1 MSITKKVSKTALTL
15 TFALCSFSAFAEDM
29 PQVKVEGYVDTYYAF
44 DNDMTMQK
52 DKDGK
57 VTTLPA
63 IDRGVTN
70 AIGFRKNELNI
81 NTAQLTASVD
91 ASMYRGRVAVAYGTI
106 PRQSWASYYFPLQE
120 ANAGIKLMDNLWLDS
135 GVFLTHVG
143 GESLLPK
150 NNWISSLALTTMYE
164 PFYQTGVKLS
174 YKPVNEV
181 EAQLHVLNG
190 FGLFDDNNADK
201 TLGWLFS
208 YAPNAMFNVSWNGTL
223 GNEQPAGSP
232 SAIRF
237 YNDINFG
244 FDPTDKLGFRGELD
258 FATEAGKAN
267 PYLSGLLKARYAF
280 TPQVSLTARGEYI
293 NDPSKIVSVGLSG
306 FGATLGAEY
315 KPTDNSYVRLEG
327 RQFMLSGADSMIFTG
342 ADGKATGNRLEG
354 MLSIGTWF

>member
-29 PQVKVEGYVDTYYAF
+29 PQVKVEGYVDTYYAL

-57 VTTLPA
+57 ETTLPVV
-63 IDRGVTN
+63 DRGVTN
-70 AIGFRKNELNI
+70 AIGFRKNEVNI

-91 ASMYRGRVAVAYGTI
+91 SSWYRARTTLAYGNI
-106 PRQSWASYYFPLQE
+106 PKQSWPMDYFPLQE

-150 NNWISSLALTTMYE
+150 NNWLSSLALTTMYE
-164 PFYQTGVKLS
+164 PFYQTGAKLS

-181 EAQLHVLNG
+181 EACLHLLNG
-190 FGLFDDNNADK
+190 FGLMNDNNADK
-201 TLGWLFS
+201 TVGWLFA
-208 YAPNAMFNVSWNGTL
+208 YAPNSNFYVGLNGTF

-232 SAIRF
+232 AAVRF
-237 YNDINFG
+237 YNDLNASFQVTDSFG
-244 FDPTDKLGFRGELD
+244 LKAAID

-267 PYLSGLLKARYAF
+267 PYLSGLLTAKYAF
-280 TPQVSLTARGEYI
+280 TPKFSLTARGEYI

-306 FGATLGAEY
+306 FGGTLGAEY
-315 KPTDNSYVRLEG
+315 KPTDNSYIRLEG
-327 RQFMLSGADSMIFTG
+327 RQLMLSGADSMIFTG
-342 ADGKATGNRLEG
+342 SDKKATGNRLEG
-354 MLSIGTWF
+354 MLSVGTWF